1 MWKEE
6 VICMKKKRLAI
17 GILTFIVGVTGLG
30 FTATRQ
36 ADAAS
41 GAQRLVVD
49 MSADTGEMMNGGTG
63 FLYGMS
69 EPNVPDINT
78 LIPLK
83 PHTAVQKAP
92 DGLQHPNGD
101 ALKIS
106 DYFFEAG
113 GKQIQIYIQDI
124 YQNWPYEYAGMDDYL
139 AKVETI
145 VGKVLAHPNRDKIV
159 YVPFNEPDYI
169 WYSNIGGDKAV
180 EARFFADWQT
190 VVEKIRG
197 LYETEGLGRP
207 LIAGP
212 NFASFN
218 NNVFAD
224 FFTFAKENDV
234 LPDIVTWHEL
244 SDSFFTSWDANYA
257 NYRAIEQSL
266 GIGPLEIHINEYA
279 RPRDPS
285 VPGMLVQ
292 YLSRFERSKV
302 HAELP
307 YWHAADNLNDL
318 VVESNRANGAWWLY
332 KWTAD
337 MVGSRTVQ
345 VTPPN
350 GKAKGL
356 DGIAAVDEEKKQAS
370 IVFGGASGGADLVLQ
385 GLKASG
391 IFGKKIHV
399 TVWESGWTGYDGAAE
414 TPTVV
419 QEGDYTVVNGEVVIP
434 VADMDEMSAYKAVI
448 TPATANT
455 VYSKQPW
462 KATYE
467 AENAQLKG
475 LSKIFDL
482 AGSSSYIEWSSSNGK
497 QVGSIDSKDS
507 SVTFTVN
514 IPEDGKYAM
523 DIFYGNGPTGPG
535 TEIAPKRVTAKHAF
549 AIDGEDSGEII
560 YPANLDFKFIGI
572 QKVYVDL
579 KAGKHQLKFSGL
591 PVSVSGQVTRV
602 ALLDRIDLTLA
613 GSYKGNVSRVTD
625 RYEAE
630 YAELSGKSSVDVKTD
645 GYEGTGYA
653 SLPAGKSSAR
663 FVINAGQDGYFQL
676 KFRYATN
683 GNSNS
688 LLSVTLNRNQELMI
702 SGNDSTDGWRSAYAT
717 VFLKAGINLV
727 DVESSKTSVKL
738 DALDVTAAPDA
749 ADENITSIE
758 AENEGNTL
766 AGTAVAENS
775 GYASSGQYV
784 GWVGVGADNYIQ
796 FNDINVPK
804 SGTYKLVVHY
814 ANNEQVGNHSYNA
827 NVVERHAMMSV
838 NGAEAEKLYFRSTY
852 SWESFRSIVLDVE
865 LQEGANTI
873 RFYND
878 TEEPYYETYAPN
890 FDRIDIAPLTAEGSV
905 ATLSGGSSVKVGEMV
920 NLTYNVSGLSNG
932 AKSVMLTVGYN
943 PELLTF
949 IGAAAAMDGI
959 DVTAEET
966 EAGSVNVSI
975 TGEEAADIPIGE
987 LFKLK
992 LEANVTERFSAEV
1005 AVSDA
1010 VVTDSDGRLQA
1021 LNGTNVQLR
1030 LYADVMDI
1038 KVSGEEG
1045 RTAIE
1050 TNRGRLQMSAEV
1062 TPANAFTPV
1071 LWSVSA
1077 PDGTDTYIASID
1089 ANGLLSPSGQ
1099 GMNGLV
1105 KVTAEAADGSGV
1117 IGEQYVN
1124 VTGQLVRLSG
1134 TPYGEGPPWSLGGE
1148 FDKAWD
1154 GSVNTYY
1161 DYSKANGG
1169 KTGVDLGEGNEAVIS
1184 QIRYYPRS
1192 TFASRMVGGIFQ
1204 GSNEGPNSGFV
1215 DLYKIT
1221 ATPVGDW
1228 NTVEIA
1234 TDTPYRWV
1242 RYIAPDGGYGNV
1254 AEIELY
1260 TSSGL
1265 VNTVK

>member
-1 MWKEE
+1 
-6 VICMKKKRLAI
+6 MKKNRLTI
-17 GILTFIVGVTGLG
+17 GTLAFILGITGFG
-30 FTATRQ
+30 FTAPRQ

-49 MSADTGEMMNGGTG
+49 MSADTGEMMNGGAG

-83 PHTAVQKAP
+83 PHTTVQKAP
-92 DGLQHPNGD
+92 NGLQHPNGD

-106 DYFFEAG
+106 DYFLEAG
-113 GKQIQIYIQDI
+113 GKQIQIYMQDI
-124 YQNWPYEYAGMDDYL
+124 YQNWPYEFAGIDDYL

-145 VGKVLAHPNRDKIV
+145 VGKVLAHPNRDKFV
-159 YVPFNEPDYI
+159 YVPFNEPDHI
-169 WYSNIGGDKAV
+169 WYSNIGGNEAV
-180 EARFFADWQT
+180 ETRFFADWQT
-190 VVEKIRG
+190 VVNKIRES
-197 LYETEGLGRP
+197 YEAESLGRP

-212 NFASFN
+212 NFASYN
-218 NNVFAD
+218 NNVFAN
-224 FFTFAKENDV
+224 FFAFSKENDV

-244 SDSFFTSWDANYA
+244 SDSFFSSWEANYA

-302 HAELP
+302 YAELP

-318 VVESNRANGAWWLY
+318 VVESNRVNGAWWLY

-337 MVGSRTVQ
+337 MVGSRTLQ

-350 GKAKGL
+350 GAAKGL
-356 DGIAAVDEEKKQAS
+356 DGIAAFDEEKKQAR
-370 IVFGGASGGADLVLQ
+370 IVFGGASGGADLILHGLQ
-385 GLKASG
+385 ATG
-391 IFGKKIHV
+391 IFDQKIHV
-399 TVWESGWTGYDGAAE
+399 TVWESGWTGYDGAADP
-414 TPTVV
+414 PTVV
-419 QEGDYTVVNGEVVIP
+419 QEGDYTIVNGEVVIP
-434 VADMDEMSAYKAVI
+434 VADMHEMSAYQAII

-455 VYSKQPW
+455 AYSKLPW

-467 AENAQLKG
+467 AEDAQLGG
-475 LSKIFDL
+475 LSRIFDL
-482 AGSSSYIEWSSSNGK
+482 AGSSSYIEWSSSGGK
-497 QVGSIDSKDS
+497 QVGSIDSTDS
-507 SVTFTVN
+507 SVIFTVN
-514 IPEDGKYAM
+514 VPEDGKYAM

-535 TEIAPKRVTAKHAF
+535 TEIAPKRVTAKHAL
-549 AIDGEDSGEII
+549 AIDGEAAGEIT

-572 QKVYVDL
+572 QKVHIDL

-591 PVSVSGQVTRV
+591 PVSVNGQVTRV
-602 ALLDRIDLTLA
+602 ALLDRIDLTYA
-613 GSYKGNVSRVTD
+613 GSFNGNVARVTD

-630 YAELSGKSSVDVKTD
+630 YAELSGRSSIDVKTE

-653 SLPAGKSSAR
+653 SLPASKSAAR
-663 FVINAGQDGYFQL
+663 FVINAGLDGYYQL

-683 GNSNS
+683 GKANS
-688 LLSVTLNRNQELMI
+688 LLEVMLNRDQEMI
-702 SGNDSTDGWRSAYAT
+702 LSGGDSTDGWRDAYAT

-727 DVESSKTSVKL
+727 DVESSKSAVKL
-738 DALDVTAAPDA
+738 DALEVIAVPEA

-758 AENEGNTL
+758 AENESNTL
-766 AGTAVAENS
+766 AGTVVAENS
-775 GYASSGQYV
+775 GYASGGQYV
-784 GWVGVGADNYIQ
+784 GWVGAGADNYIQ

-838 NGAEAEKLYFRSTY
+838 NGAEAEKVYFRSTY
-852 SWESFRSIVLDVE
+852 SWESFRSIVLEVE
-865 LQEGANTI
+865 LQGGVNTI

-878 TEEPYYETYAPN
+878 ATEPSYEIFAPN
-890 FDRIDIAPLTAEGSV
+890 IDRIDIAPLTAEGPV
-905 ATLSGGSSVKVGEMV
+905 ATLSGESSVKVGETV
-920 NLTYNVSGLSNG
+920 ELTYNVSGIANG
-932 AKSVMLTVGYN
+932 AKSVMLTVDYN
-943 PELLTF
+943 SELLTF
-949 IGAAAAMDGI
+949 IGAVAARDGI
-959 DVTAEET
+959 NVTAEET
-966 EAGSVNVSI
+966 DAGTVNVSI
-975 TGEEAADIPIGE
+975 TGGKKSSDIPIGE

-992 LEANVTERFSAEV
+992 LEANETERFSADV
-1005 AVSDA
+1005 AVTDA
-1010 VVTDSDGRLQA
+1010 LVTDADGAVQA
-1021 LNGTNVQLR
+1021 LDGTNIQLR
-1030 LYADVMDI
+1030 LYADVKGLI
-1038 KVSGEEG
+1038 VNGEEG
-1045 RTAIE
+1045 RTSIE
-1050 TNRGRLQMSAEV
+1050 TNKGTLQMSAEV
-1062 TPANAFTPV
+1062 TPANAFTRFM
-1071 LWSVSA
+1071 WSVSA
-1077 PDGTDTYIASID
+1077 PDGTDTNIASID
-1089 ANGLLSPSGQ
+1089 STGLLSPSGL

-1105 KVTAEAADGSGV
+1105 KVTAEAVDGSGV

-1124 VTGQLVRLSG
+1124 VTGQMARLSG
-1134 TPYGEGPPWSLGGE
+1134 NPYGEGPPWSVGGE

-1154 GSVNTYY
+1154 GSVDTYY

-1169 KTGVDLGEGNEAVIS
+1169 ITGVDMGEGNEAVIT

-1221 ATPVGDW
+1221 ATPAADW
-1228 NTVEIA
+1228 NMVEIA
-1234 TDTPYRWV
+1234 TDTSYRWV
-1242 RYIAPDGGYGNV
+1242 RYVAPDDGYGNI

-1260 TSSGL
+1260 TS
-1265 VNTVK
+1265 VD

>member
-1 MWKEE
+1 
-6 VICMKKKRLAI
+6 MKKKRLIISTLA
-17 GILTFIVGVTGLG
+17 LIVGVTGFG
-30 FTATRQ
+30 FTVPRQ

-41 GAQRLVVD
+41 GAHRLVVD
-49 MSADTGEMMNGGTG
+49 MSADTGEMMNGGAG

-83 PHTAVQKAP
+83 PHTTVQKAP
-92 DGLQHPNGD
+92 NGLQHPNGD

-106 DYFFEAG
+106 DYFLEAG
-113 GKQIQIYIQDI
+113 GKQIQIYMQDI
-124 YQNWPYEYAGMDDYL
+124 YQNWPYEFVGMDDYL

-145 VGKVLAHPNRDKIV
+145 VSKVMAHPNRDKFV

-190 VVEKIRG
+190 VVNKIRN
-197 LYETEGLGRP
+197 LYMAEGLGRP
-207 LIAGP
+207 FIAGP
-212 NFASFN
+212 NFASYN
-218 NNVFAD
+218 NNVFAN
-224 FFTFAKENDV
+224 FFAFAKENDV
-234 LPDIVTWHEL
+234 LPNIVTWYEL

-302 HAELP
+302 YAELP

-318 VVESNRANGAWWLY
+318 VVESNRVNGAWWLY

-337 MVGSRTVQ
+337 MAGSRTVQ

-350 GKAKGL
+350 GAAKGL
-356 DGIAAVDEEKKQAS
+356 DGIAAVDEEKKQAR
-370 IVFGGASGGADLVLQ
+370 IVFGGASGGTDLVLH
-385 GLKASG
+385 GLNASG
-391 IFGKKIHV
+391 IFGEKIHV

-419 QEGDYTVVNGEVVIP
+419 QEGDYTVVNGEVIIP
-434 VADMDEMSAYKAVI
+434 VADMYEMSAYEAII

-467 AENAQLKG
+467 AENAQLG
-475 LSKIFDL
+475 GQSKVFDL
-482 AGSSSYIEWSSSNGK
+482 AGSSSYIEWSSSGGK
-497 QVGSIDSKDS
+497 QVGSIDSNDS

-514 IPEDGKYAM
+514 VPEDGKYAM

-535 TEIAPKRVTAKHAF
+535 NEIAPKRVTAKHAL
-549 AIDGEDSGEII
+549 AIDGEAAGEIT

-579 KAGKHQLKFSGL
+579 KAGNHQLKFSGL
-591 PVSVSGQVTRV
+591 PLSVSGQVTRV
-602 ALLDRIDLTLA
+602 ALLDRIDLTYA
-613 GSYKGNVSRVTD
+613 GSFNGNVARVTD

-630 YAELSGKSSVDVKTD
+630 YAELSGKFSVDVKTD

-653 SLPAGKSSAR
+653 SLPEGKSAAR
-663 FVINAGQDGYFQL
+663 FVINAGQNGYYQL

-683 GNSNS
+683 GKSNS
-688 LLSVTLNRNQELMI
+688 LLEVKLNRNQELML
-702 SGNDSTDGWRSAYAT
+702 SGDDSTDGWRAAYAT
-717 VFLKAGINLV
+717 VFMKAGINLV
-727 DVESSKTSVKL
+727 DVESSKSAVKL
-738 DALDVTAAPDA
+738 DVLEVTAAPEA
-749 ADENITSIE
+749 TDENVTSIE
-758 AENEGNTL
+758 AEKEGNTL
-766 AGTAVAENS
+766 AGTVVADNS
-775 GYASSGQYV
+775 GYASGGQYV
-784 GWVGVGADNYIQ
+784 GWVGAGADNYIQ

-878 TEEPYYETYAPN
+878 TEEPSYETYAPN
-890 FDRIDIAPLTAEGSV
+890 FDRIDIAPLTAEGPV
-905 ATLSGGSSVKVGEMV
+905 ATLSGGSSVKVGETV
-920 NLTYNVSGLSNG
+920 ELTYNVSGLLNG

-949 IGAAAAMDGI
+949 IGAAAAKDGI
-959 DVTAEET
+959 NVTAEET
-966 EAGSVNVSI
+966 DAGTVNVTI
-975 TGEEAADIPIGE
+975 TGEKSTDIPIGE

-992 LEANVTERFSAEV
+992 LEANETERFSADV
-1005 AVSDA
+1005 AVTDA
-1010 VVTDSDGRLQA
+1010 VVTNADGGVQTLE
-1021 LNGTNVQLR
+1021 GINVQLR
-1030 LYADVMDI
+1030 LYADVTGI
-1038 KVSGEEG
+1038 TVSGEEG

-1050 TNRGRLQMSAEV
+1050 TNRGTLQMSAEV
-1062 TPANAFTPV
+1062 TPTNAFTLV
-1071 LWSVSA
+1071 RWSVSA
-1077 PDGTDTYIASID
+1077 PDGTDTDIASID
-1089 ANGLLSPSGQ
+1089 SNGLLSPSGR
-1099 GMNGLV
+1099 GLNGQV
-1105 KVTAEAADGSGV
+1105 KVTAEAIDGSGV
-1117 IGEQYVN
+1117 VGEQFVN
-1124 VTGQLVRLSG
+1124 VTGQMVRLSG
-1134 TPYGEGPPWSLGGE
+1134 TPYGEGPPWSVGGE

-1169 KTGVDLGEGNEAVIS
+1169 KTGVDMGEGNEAVVT
-1184 QIRYYPRS
+1184 QIRYHPRS

-1228 NTVEIA
+1228 NTAEIA
-1234 TDTPYRWV
+1234 TDISYRWV
-1242 RYIAPDGGYGNV
+1242 RYVAPDGGYGNV

-1260 TSSGL
+1260 TS
-1265 VNTVK
+1265 TD